1 MRLELTKPA
10 FNKEYFLVLL
20 PVFFVWH
27 GFVENYTSV
36 TLSGV
41 FDLLLGYLLALLIL
55 FAVFYLVFRSWRK
68 TSVFVFLVMAFHFF
82 FGALHDLSKTI
93 LENSFLI
100 KYTFILPFS
109 LVFFIVMA
117 VLIKRTRSN
126 FSRLVKFLNLLFL
139 VLILVDLPLL
149 FKNIQKEND
158 RRPLQMGMQVC
169 DSCKKPDIFLI
180 VADEYAGPGQ
190 LNEMFSFDNT
200 AFEKELGSRGFHIVK
215 NSRSN
220 YDFTPFSMS
229 SMLSMNYLKN
239 IEGRNSSKHDMNIC
253 SDLINHNELWNFFL
267 NNGYSIINNS
277 IFHVNDKP
285 SEVPQGLLFM
295 GTRLITSQTFISRF
309 NYDIRFNLV
318 TRYRIKSEIRRM
330 TLFQHRSNEK
340 LIENLKEETS
350 RHSLQPRFVYTH
362 LLMPHYPYYFNSKG
376 EMRSIEFLSDMANYR
391 NKEAYVEY
399 LQYCNGIFLQLID
412 NILKH
417 SKQPPVIIF
426 MSDHGYRL
434 DDKAD
439 DKYRFMNFNTILLP
453 SRKYGS
459 FYNGMT
465 NINQFRTLLNVEFGQ
480 QLPILKD
487 SLSRL
492 RD

>member
-1 MRLELTKPA
+1 
-10 FNKEYFLVLL
+10 
-20 PVFFVWH
+20 
-27 GFVENYTSV
+27 
-36 TLSGV
+36 
-41 FDLLLGYLLALLIL
+41 
-55 FAVFYLVFRSWRK
+55 
-68 TSVFVFLVMAFHFF
+68 
-82 FGALHDLSKTI
+82 
-93 LENSFLI
+93 
-100 KYTFILPFS
+100 
-109 LVFFIVMA
+109 
-117 VLIKRTRSN
+117 
-126 FSRLVKFLNLLFL
+126 
-139 VLILVDLPLL
+139 
-149 FKNIQKEND
+149 
-158 RRPLQMGMQVC
+158 
-169 DSCKKPDIFLI
+169 
-180 VADEYAGPGQ
+180 
-190 LNEMFSFDNT
+190 
-200 AFEKELGSRGFHIVK
+200 
-215 NSRSN
+215 
-220 YDFTPFSMS
+220 
-229 SMLSMNYLKN
+229 
-239 IEGRNSSKHDMNIC
+239 
-253 SDLINHNELWNFFL
+253 
-267 NNGYSIINNS
+267 
-277 IFHVNDKP
+277 
-285 SEVPQGLLFM
+285 M

-453 SRKYGS
+453 SREYGS